1 MATAKRKTTTK
12 SKAAK
17 SEIKL
22 NPSVWALP
30 YNPDLVAQ
38 VVYVQRSN
46 ARVGTAAAK
55 TRGEVAGSGRK
66 PWAQKGTG
74 RARVGSIRSPL
85 WNKGGVVFGP
95 TGRNWKRKVNRKMAK
110 KAVCI
115 VLSERL
121 RKESLDFVNM
131 PAGSDLKKIRDSI
144 AKTAGEKSS
153 LIVSDNESVKLALN
167 NVPKVDVVAPS
178 HLNAYS
184 LVKAKKILVENS
196 AVNIIETQFGNGK

>member
-1 MATAKRKTTTK
+1 MATTKRKTTTK
-12 SKAAK
+12 AKATK
-17 SEIKL
+17 SEVKL
-22 NPSVWALP
+22 NPTVWALP

-46 ARVGTAAAK
+46 ARVGTAAVK
-55 TRGEVAGSGRK
+55 TRGDVAGSGRK

-110 KAVCI
+110 KAVCV

-121 RKESLDFVNM
+121 RKENLDFVNM
-131 PAGSDLKKIRDSI
+131 PAGEDLKKIRESI
-144 AKTAGEKSS
+144 VKTAGDKSS
-153 LIVSDNESVKLALN
+153 LIISANESVKLALN
-167 NVPKVDVVAPS
+167 NVPKIDVITPG

-184 LVKAKKILVENS
+184 LVKARRILVENS